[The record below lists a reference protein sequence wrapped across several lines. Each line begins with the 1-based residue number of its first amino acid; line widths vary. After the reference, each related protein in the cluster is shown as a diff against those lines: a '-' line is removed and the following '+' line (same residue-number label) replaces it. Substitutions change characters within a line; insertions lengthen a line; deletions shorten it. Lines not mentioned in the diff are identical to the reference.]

1 MRPRRRIPDVLEP
14 NPVRI
19 RVFDY
24 FSEFAP
30 VFGGGGGHNTGNTE
44 RLCEIRHVCM
54 TNAEDHNL
62 VRRALQADPES
73 FGQLCRRY
81 YPSLVAV
88 AASIL
93 LDHHLAEDAAQ
104 EALAH
109 ACRQLARLR
118 QPERFGPWVAAI
130 CRNVAKDMLRDR
142 QKERTPVPA
151 EESRQEPDRPDDRQ
165 MEIVAEAMQRL
176 PRRLREVI
184 YLRFYNGLS
193 YEQIAGVLGA
203 SQESID
209 GRLRRA
215 KKKIAAFMKAKG
227 FEP

>member
-1 MRPRRRIPDVLEP
+1 
-14 NPVRI
+14 
-19 RVFDY
+19 
-24 FSEFAP
+24 
-30 VFGGGGGHNTGNTE
+30 
-44 RLCEIRHVCM
+44 M
-54 TNAEDHNL
+54 TNAEDHIL

-88 AASIL
+88 ADSVL

-109 ACRQLARLR
+109 ACRQLPRLR
-118 QPERFGPWVAAI
+118 KPERFGPWVAAI

-142 QKERTPVPA
+142 HRQRVPPEDCEAQER
-151 EESRQEPDRPDDRQ
+151 DRPDSGQ
-165 MEIVAEAMQRL
+165 TEMLAEALHRL
-176 PRRLREVI
+176 PQHLREVV
-184 YLRFYNGLS
+184 YLRFYNEMS
-193 YEQIAGVLGA
+193 YQQMAGVIGA

-215 KKKIAAFMKAKG
+215 KKIIAAFMRAKG

>member
-1 MRPRRRIPDVLEP
+1 M
-14 NPVRI
+14 
-19 RVFDY
+19 
-24 FSEFAP
+24 S
-30 VFGGGGGHNTGNTE
+30 
-44 RLCEIRHVCM
+44 M
-54 TNAEDHNL
+54 KNAEDHIL

-88 AASIL
+88 ADSIL

-109 ACRQLARLR
+109 ACRQLPRLR
-118 QPERFGPWVAAI
+118 KPERFGPWVAAI

-142 QKERTPVPA
+142 Q
-151 EESRQEPDRPDDRQ
+151 RQRACVGDCEVQEADGRDDGRA
-165 MEIVAEAMQRL
+165 EIVGEALQRL
-176 PRRLREVI
+176 PQRLREVV

-193 YEQIAGVLGA
+193 YQQMSGVLGA

>member
-1 MRPRRRIPDVLEP
+1 
-14 NPVRI
+14 
-19 RVFDY
+19 
-24 FSEFAP
+24 
-30 VFGGGGGHNTGNTE
+30 
-44 RLCEIRHVCM
+44 M
-54 TNAEDHNL
+54 TNVEDHIL

-81 YPSLVAV
+81 YPSLLAV
-88 AASIL
+88 ADSIL

-109 ACRQLARLR
+109 ACRQLPRLR
-118 QPERFGPWVAAI
+118 KPELFGPWVAAI
-130 CRNVAKDMLRDR
+130 CRNVAKDMLRNR
-142 QKERTPVPA
+142 QRQQMPVPDGEA
-151 EESRQEPDRPDDRQ
+151 REMDCPDDRQ
-165 MEIVAEAMQRL
+165 MEVVAEAMQRL
-176 PRRLREVI
+176 PQHLREVV

-193 YEQIAGVLGA
+193 YQQISGVLGA

-215 KKKIAAFMKAKG
+215 KKKIATFMKAKG